1 LRFGERI
8 MTEKEKQDR
17 FLLYIPKGQEER
29 FRLYKKIAKELGKSV
44 NDRIW
49 MLIEED
55 EEKLFSIL
63 KTLKEEVKTDESE

>member
-1 LRFGERI
+1 
-8 MTEKEKQDR
+8 MTEKRNADK
-17 FLLYIPKGQEER
+17 FLLYVPKGQEEK

-55 EEKLFSIL
+55 EQKLFTIL
-63 KTLKEEVKTDESE
+63 KTLKEEVKTDAKSE

>member
-1 LRFGERI
+1 
-8 MTEKEKQDR
+8 MTEKTKQDR
-17 FLLYIPKGQEER
+17 FLLYIPKGQKEK

-63 KTLKEEVKTDESE
+63 KTLKTEVKKDESE